1 MKKRVYSA
9 MRPTGELHIGHYFGA
24 IENWVKLQ
32 DEYEC
37 FFAVADWHALTT
49 TYENPENIK
58 EMRKQMIL
66 NWLSVGLN
74 PEKCTIFIQSHN
86 LYTSELYLLLGML
99 TPVSWLE
106 RCPTYKEMIQALSGK
121 EISNYGF
128 LGYPVLM
135 TADIIMY
142 LTNFVPVGI
151 DQIPHIEL
159 AREIVRRFSNLYGEN
174 IFIEPEAILTKVPK
188 LSGLDGRKMSK
199 SYNNSIMLSEDFSIV
214 EKKLRTMVTDT
225 NRVRKTDAGNP
236 EICPV
241 FEYHKVFS
249 TDEERNNITNGC
261 CNALIGC
268 IDCKKILIKHMEEF
282 LTPIHEKRAC
292 FEKEINDIDE
302 FLSPFQEKA
311 NNLAA
316 SVMERVRKVVKI

>member
-282 LTPIHEKRAC
+282 LAPIHEKRAC

>member
-302 FLSPFQEKA
+302 FIAPFQEKA

>member
-1 MKKRVYSA
+1 

-236 EICPV
+236 KICPV

-282 LTPIHEKRAC
+282 LAPIHEKRAC
-292 FEKEINDIDE
+292 FEKEIKDIDE

>member
-74 PEKCTIFIQSHN
+74 PDKCTMFIQSHN
-86 LYTSELYLLLGML
+86 LYTSELYLLLGMI

-106 RCPTYKEMIQALSGK
+106 RCPTYKEMIQALSSK
-121 EISNYGF
+121 DISNYGF

-142 LTNFVPVGI
+142 LTNLVPVGV

-159 AREIVRRFSNLYGEN
+159 SREIVRRFANLYGEN
-174 IFIEPEAILTKVPK
+174 IFVEPEAMLTKVPK

-214 EKKLRTMVTDT
+214 EKKLRTMITDSQ
-225 NRVRKTDAGNP
+225 RVRKTDAGNP
-236 EICPV
+236 EVCPV

-249 TDEERNNITNGC
+249 TDNERNDIINGC
-261 CNALIGC
+261 CNATIGC

-282 LTPIHEKRAC
+282 LTPIHEKRLK
-292 FEKEINDIDE
+292 FEKEVTDIDE
-302 FLSPFQEKA
+302 FLSPHQEKA
-311 NNLAA
+311 NRLAGE
-316 SVMERVRKVVKI
+316 VMEKVRKVVKI

>member
-74 PEKCTIFIQSHN
+74 PDKCTMFIQSHN
-86 LYTSELYLLLGML
+86 LYTSELYLLLGMI

-106 RCPTYKEMIQALSGK
+106 RCPTYKEMIQALSSK
-121 EISNYGF
+121 DISNYGF

-142 LTNFVPVGI
+142 LTNLVPVGV

-159 AREIVRRFSNLYGEN
+159 SREIVRRFANLYGEN
-174 IFIEPEAILTKVPK
+174 IFVEPEAMLTKVPK

-214 EKKLRTMVTDT
+214 EKKLRTMITDSQ
-225 NRVRKTDAGNP
+225 RVRKTDPGNP
-236 EICPV
+236 EVCPV

-249 TDEERNNITNGC
+249 TDNERNDIINGC
-261 CNALIGC
+261 CNATIGC

-282 LTPIHEKRAC
+282 LTPIHEKRLK
-292 FEKEINDIDE
+292 FEKEVTDIDE
-302 FLSPFQEKA
+302 FLSPHQEKA
-311 NNLAA
+311 NRLAGE
-316 SVMERVRKVVKI
+316 VMEKVRKVVKI

>member
-1 MKKRVYSA
+1 

>member
-214 EKKLRTMVTDT
+214 EKKLKTMITDT

-249 TDEERNNITNGC
+249 TDEERNNIINGC

-282 LTPIHEKRAC
+282 LTPIHDKRAY
-292 FEKEINDIDE
+292 FEKEISNIDE
-302 FLSPFQEKA
+302 FLYPFQEKA
-311 NNLAA
+311 NNIAA
-316 SVMERVRKVVKI
+316 SVMENVRKVVKI

>member
-32 DEYEC
+32 EQYEC

-49 TYENPENIK
+49 TYDNPENIK
-58 EMRKQMIL
+58 EMRRQMVL

-74 PEKCTIFIQSHN
+74 PEKCTIFTQSHN
-86 LYTSELYLLLGML
+86 LYTSELYLLLGMI

-121 EISNYGF
+121 EITNYGF

-135 TADIIMY
+135 TADIVMY
-142 LTNFVPVGI
+142 LTHYVPVGV
-151 DQIPHIEL
+151 DQIPHIEM

-174 IFIEPEAILTKVPK
+174 IFIEPEAMLTKVPK

-199 SYNNSIMLSEDFSIV
+199 SYNNSIMLAEDFTSV
-214 EKKLRTMVTDT
+214 EKKLKTMITDPQRQRRTDP
-225 NRVRKTDAGNP
+225 GNP
-236 EICPV
+236 DVCSA

-249 TDEERNNITNGC
+249 TDEERAYIIDGC
-261 CNALIGC
+261 KCASIGC
-268 IDCKKILIKHMEEF
+268 VECKKILIKHVEEF
-282 LTPIHEKRAC
+282 LAPIHEKRNKL
-292 FEKEINDIDE
+292 ESEIKDIDE
-302 FLSPFQEKA
+302 FLAPSQKKA
-311 NNLAA
+311 NEEAA
-316 SVMERVRKVVKI
+316 VVMERVRAAVKI

>member
-1 MKKRVYSA
+1 

-302 FLSPFQEKA
+302 FIAPFQEKA